1 MKIVADSKI
10 PYLKGVLEQ
19 VAQEV
24 LYVPGNEITSDVVR
38 DADVLLTRTR
48 TRCDCALLEGSKLEF
63 IGTATIGTDHID
75 LDYCHSHGIT
85 VVNAPGCN
93 APAVAQWVHAT
104 ILQWMQANHVTHPI
118 TLGVVGVGHVGSI
131 VARWAQQ
138 LGYRIL
144 LNDPP
149 LAECYARGSGIGD
162 RESGNDLS
170 TLHSPPSTE
179 NHSQLSTLHCLQ
191 HECDIITFHT
201 PLTKD
206 GKYPTWHLC
215 DKAFLQGLKHCELI
229 LNAARG
235 AVCDNEALLRW
246 QGDVALDCWEN
257 EPAIS
262 QELLDKAFV
271 ATPHIAGYSRQGK
284 MRGTAMVIEA
294 LNRYFGWNLPVP
306 EVDKPLLGA
315 NDMTPQLIMDSYNP
329 LHDTA
334 TLKAAP
340 HLFESLRNNYL
351 LREEV

>member
-10 PYLKGVLEQ
+10 PYLNGVLEQ

-24 LYVPGNEITSDVVR
+24 LYVPGTEITADVVR
-38 DADVLLTRTR
+38 DARVLLTRTR
-48 TRCDCALLEGSKLEF
+48 TRCDRALLEGSKVEF

-75 LDYCHSHGIT
+75 LDYCHKKGIT

-104 ILQWMQANHVTHPI
+104 ILQWIQAKNASGNI

-149 LAECYARGSGIGD
+149 LAENYDPQFSIFDPRSSIL
-162 RESGNDLS
+162 DL
-170 TLHSPPSTE
+170 
-179 NHSQLSTLHCLQ
+179 QR
-191 HECDIITFHT
+191 ECDIITFHT

-215 DKAFLQGLKHCELI
+215 DEAFLKGLKHCKLI

-246 QGDVALDCWEN
+246 QGDVALDCWEH
-257 EPAIS
+257 EPAINR
-262 QELLDKAFV
+262 ELLDKAFV
-271 ATPHIAGYSRQGK
+271 TTPHIAGYSRQGK
-284 MRGTAMVIEA
+284 QRGTAMIIDA
-294 LNRYFGWNLPVP
+294 LNRYYGWHLPVP

-315 NDMTPQLIMDSYNP
+315 ADVTPQLIIDSYNP

-334 TLKAAP
+334 ALKSAP
-340 HLFESLRNNYL
+340 HLFETLRNNYC

>member
-10 PYLKGVLEQ
+10 PYLNGILEQ

-24 LYVPGNEITSDVVR
+24 LYMPGTEITSDVVR
-38 DADVLLTRTR
+38 DASVLLTRTR
-48 TRCDCALLEGSKLEF
+48 TRCDRALLEGSKVEF

-75 LDYCHSHGIT
+75 LDYCHKKGIT

-104 ILQWMQANHVTHPI
+104 ILQWIQAKNASGNI

-149 LAECYARGSGIGD
+149 LAENYDPQFSIFNPRSSIL
-162 RESGNDLS
+162 DL
-170 TLHSPPSTE
+170 
-179 NHSQLSTLHCLQ
+179 QR
-191 HECDIITFHT
+191 ECDIITFHT

-215 DKAFLQGLKHCELI
+215 DEAFLKGLKHCKLI

-246 QGDVALDCWEN
+246 QGDVALDCWEH
-257 EPAIS
+257 EPAINR
-262 QELLDKAFV
+262 ELLDKAFV
-271 ATPHIAGYSRQGK
+271 TTPHIAGYSRQGK
-284 MRGTAMVIEA
+284 QRGTAMIIDA
-294 LNRYFGWNLPVP
+294 LNRHYGWHLPVP

-315 NDMTPQLIMDSYNP
+315 TDVTPQLIIDSYNP

-334 TLKAAP
+334 ALKAASCR
-340 HLFESLRNNYL
+340 FESLRNNYC
-351 LREEV
+351 LRGEV